1 MILLPLPFLL
11 VLLVLPTLQ
20 GLILNVLT
28 LLIKPLPVALNG
40 PWLDYCISVYP
51 PVLPH
56 NYPNGTYWITAG
68 EY

>member
-1 MILLPLPFLL
+1 MILLPLPLLL

-40 PWLDYCISVYP
+40 PWLDY
-51 PVLPH
+51 
-56 NYPNGTYWITAG
+56 
-68 EY
+68 